1 MSVDFWMHRMVNF
14 FFPRDKQFWLY
25 HCGVLAI
32 VTMVTVITTL
42 LWSKTVAL
50 NLFAVITFIP
60 LLSLA
65 TLYFRWI
72 YKTTKLQSLSVLKLT
87 PFIILYGTFFGFLIT
102 TINFILLLPAFS
114 DDLIFN
120 IVKQNPSMT
129 IVDVVIKFIVGQSL
143 QAQLFIC
150 LWIFIYCS
158 ITSNRKMQEAEL
170 RYLKSQNKLKEASLS
185 SLANQL
191 NPHFLFNA
199 LNNVRFMMHEDLK
212 SADKMVISLSD
223 ILRYSL
229 ESSRHEK
236 VWLSQEIEI
245 IERYIGI
252 VKAQYEDELQFS
264 MDISPAY
271 HSCLIPPMAL
281 QMLVE
286 NAIKHGMDN
295 SYEGGKLAITSR
307 EIKNSLVLTVTNDLP
322 ADIEIQKDTTG
333 IGLAN
338 IKQRLHI
345 LYGDNAKLTIVKTA
359 TEFSVEIL
367 LPMELM

>member
-120 IVKQNPSMT
+120 SVKQNPSMT
-129 IVDVVIKFIVGQSL
+129 IVDVVIKFKRNI
-143 QAQLFIC
+143 
-150 LWIFIYCS
+150 
-158 ITSNRKMQEAEL
+158 
-170 RYLKSQNKLKEASLS
+170 
-185 SLANQL
+185 
-191 NPHFLFNA
+191 H
-199 LNNVRFMMHEDLK
+199 RF
-212 SADKMVISLSD
+212 
-223 ILRYSL
+223 
-229 ESSRHEK
+229 
-236 VWLSQEIEI
+236 
-245 IERYIGI
+245 
-252 VKAQYEDELQFS
+252 
-264 MDISPAY
+264 
-271 HSCLIPPMAL
+271 
-281 QMLVE
+281 
-286 NAIKHGMDN
+286 
-295 SYEGGKLAITSR
+295 
-307 EIKNSLVLTVTNDLP
+307 
-322 ADIEIQKDTTG
+322 
-333 IGLAN
+333 
-338 IKQRLHI
+338 
-345 LYGDNAKLTIVKTA
+345 
-359 TEFSVEIL
+359 
-367 LPMELM
+367 

>member
-1 MSVDFWMHRMVNF
+1 MSNV

-25 HCGVLAI
+25 HCGVLGI
-32 VTMVTVITTL
+32 VSIITAITTL
-42 LWSKTVAL
+42 LWSNTIAA
-50 NLFAVITFIP
+50 NLCGTITFLP
-60 LLSLA
+60 LFTLNV
-65 TLYFRWI
+65 LYFRWI
-72 YKTTKLQSLSVLKLT
+72 YKTTKWQSFNILKLT
-87 PFIILYGTFFGFLIT
+87 PIIVLYGTVFGFLAAT
-102 TINFILLLPAFS
+102 LNFMILMPVFS
-114 DDLIFN
+114 DDLVFN
-120 IVKQNPSMT
+120 VVKNNPGLT
-129 IVDVVIKFIVGQSL
+129 ALDVAIRFLIGQGL
-143 QAQLFIC
+143 QTQLFIC

-158 ITSNRKMQEAEL
+158 VSSNRKMQEAEM

-199 LNNVRFMMHEDLK
+199 LNNIRFMMHEDLK

-245 IERYIGI
+245 IERYIAV
-252 VKAQYEDELQFS
+252 VKAQFEDELQFS
-264 MDISPAY
+264 MNIPSAHHAY
-271 HSCLIPPMAL
+271 LIPPMAL

-295 SYEGGKLAITSR
+295 NYEGGKLTIASD
-307 EIKNSLVLTVTNDLP
+307 EIENKLVLTVTNDLP
-322 ADIEIQKDTTG
+322 TDVEVKKDSMG

-345 LYGDNAKLTIVKTA
+345 LYGDNAKLTITETA

-367 LPMELM
+367 LPKEFIE

>member
-1 MSVDFWMHRMVNF
+1 MSTV

-25 HCGVLAI
+25 HCGVLGI
-32 VTMVTVITTL
+32 VSIITVVTTL
-42 LWSKTVAL
+42 LWSNTIAA
-50 NLFAVITFIP
+50 NLCGIITFLP
-60 LLSLA
+60 LFTLSV
-65 TLYFRWI
+65 LYFRWI
-72 YKTTKLQSLSVLKLT
+72 YKTTKWQSFNILKLT
-87 PFIILYGTFFGFLIT
+87 PIIVLYGTAFGFLT
-102 TINFILLLPAFS
+102 ATLNFMILMPAFS
-114 DDLIFN
+114 DDLVFN
-120 IVKQNPSMT
+120 IVKNNLGLT
-129 IVDVVIKFIVGQSL
+129 ALDVAVRFLISQGL
-143 QAQLFIC
+143 QTQLFIC

-158 ITSNRKMQEAEL
+158 FSSNRRMQEAEM

-185 SLANQL
+185 SLSNQL

-199 LNNVRFMMHEDLK
+199 LNNIRFMMHEDIK
-212 SADKMVISLSD
+212 AADKMVISLSD

-245 IERYIGI
+245 IERYIAV
-252 VKAQYEDELQFS
+252 VKAQFEDELQFS
-264 MDISPAY
+264 MNISSAHHHY
-271 HSCLIPPMAL
+271 LIPPMAL

-295 SYEGGKLAITSR
+295 NYEGGKLTVLSD
-307 EIKNSLVLTVTNDLP
+307 EIDNKLALTVINDLP
-322 ADIEIQKDTTG
+322 TDIEIKKDSMG

-345 LYGDNAKLTIVKTA
+345 LYGDNAKLKITETA

-367 LPMELM
+367 LPKELI

>member
-1 MSVDFWMHRMVNF
+1 MSIV
-14 FFPRDKQFWLY
+14 FFPRDKQFWIY
-25 HCGVLAI
+25 HCGVLGIVLAI
-32 VTMVTVITTL
+32 TIVTTL
-42 LWSKTVAL
+42 LWSNTVAA
-50 NLFAVITFIP
+50 NIWGSITFLP
-60 LLSLA
+60 LFTLCV
-65 TLYFRWI
+65 LYFRWI
-72 YKTTKLQSLSVLKLT
+72 YKTTKWQSFNMLKLT
-87 PFIILYGTFFGFLIT
+87 PIIVLYGTAFGFLAAT
-102 TINFILLLPAFS
+102 LNFMILMPAFS
-114 DDLIFN
+114 DDLVFN
-120 IVKQNPSMT
+120 ILKKNPGLT
-129 IVDVVIKFIVGQSL
+129 ALDVAVRFLIGQGF
-143 QAQLFIC
+143 QTQLFIC

-158 ITSNRKMQEAEL
+158 VSSNRKMQEAEM

-199 LNNVRFMMHEDLK
+199 LNNIRFMMHEDLK

-245 IERYIGI
+245 IERYIAV
-252 VKAQYEDELQFS
+252 VKAQFEDELQFS
-264 MDISPAY
+264 MSIPSAHY
-271 HSCLIPPMAL
+271 SYLIPPMAL

-295 SYEGGKLAITSR
+295 NYEGGKLTISTD
-307 EIKNSLVLTVTNDLP
+307 EIENKLVLTVTNDLP
-322 ADIEIQKDTTG
+322 TDVEVKKDSMG

-345 LYGDNAKLTIVKTA
+345 LYGDNAKLTITETA

-367 LPMELM
+367 LPKEIVE